1 MLNVFPT
8 FQEKLE
14 FYLKFP
20 DFKMLWN
27 LLRTMVSNGKSVLE
41 IRVFNCRENMLNKM
55 LVKTLHSLGLSWR
68 SER

>member
-1 MLNVFPT
+1 MLNVFPI

-14 FYLKFP
+14 VYLKFP

-41 IRVFNCRENMLNKM
+41 SRVFNCRENVLNKM
-55 LVKTLHSLGLSWR
+55 LVKTLHNPGLSWR